1 MVQPPTNVPDF
12 PTDVDHHV
20 GVLPTIGFLARTA
33 SRSARGP
40 RIGVRAR
47 VMRQVVVLDSAGRLS
62 DVVEDLDHAVE
73 VALAESPR
81 GVVCDLSAVLE
92 GAEPGA
98 VDVLAAVGRH
108 ARDWPGIPVAVACPD
123 PQVREV
129 LAAHP
134 MGGHLIV
141 TASLFS
147 AVSTVLATSAPA
159 VESLHLAPHP
169 TAPRASRDFITRTL
183 LDWRLGRVIRSA
195 SPVISELVMSSTVN
209 AGTDIDVCI
218 ACHLGTLRLSV
229 RDYSPAFGRHR
240 YSPLGLHGPGL
251 TVVAGLSRSFGVL
264 PTTDGGTLVWAV
276 LNATR
281 PSPTTTRF
289 RRVPTG
295 AIQKS
300 PRFTDAIGLGGL
312 PFCAEAGPRRTGYR
326 VPRPPSA
333 APAQ

>member
-1 MVQPPTNVPDF
+1 MEPPTNVPDL

-20 GVLPTIGFLARTA
+20 GALPTIGFRARPA
-33 SRSARGP
+33 SRSARDP
-40 RIGVRAR
+40 RVGVRTR
-47 VMRQVVVLDSAGRLS
+47 VMRQVVVLDVAGRLP
-62 DVVEDLDHAVE
+62 DVVEDLDYAVE

-108 ARDWPGIPVAVACPD
+108 VRDWPGIPVAVACPD

-129 LAAHP
+129 LAGHP
-134 MGGHLIV
+134 LGGHLIV

-147 AVSTVLATSAPA
+147 AVSTVLATPAPA
-159 VESLHLAPHP
+159 VEWLHLAPHP
-169 TAPRASRDFITRTL
+169 TAPRASRNFITRTL
-183 LDWRLGRVIRSA
+183 LDWRLGRAIRSA

-209 AGTDIDVCI
+209 AGTAIDVSV
-218 ACHLGTLRLSV
+218 AWHLGVLRLSV
-229 RDYSPAFGRHR
+229 RDYSPTFGRQR
-240 YSPLGLHGPGL
+240 YSALGLHGPGL
-251 TVVAGLSRSFGVL
+251 TVVAGLSRCFGVL

-276 LNATR
+276 LDATR
-281 PSPTTTRF
+281 P
-289 RRVPTG
+289 RRAIRRPRQVPAD

-300 PRFTDAIGLGGL
+300 PRFTDALGLGAL
-312 PFCAEAGPRRTGYR
+312 PFCAEIGPHRTGHH
-326 VPRPPSA
+326 VPRPPTA